1 MVASRRICEDCKT
14 IFNINDPESAPQ
26 VESTCDNCGG
36 KLYQRNDDNLE
47 AFQTRY
53 KMYLEKTEPII
64 EHYRKQHVLHEVNG
78 EDTIENVFNTI
89 DKIISEK

>member
-1 MVASRRICEDCKT
+1 MARI
-14 IFNINDPESAPQ
+14 
-26 VESTCDNCGG
+26 G

-64 EHYRKQHVLHEVNG
+64 EHYRKQNVLHEVNG